1 MLGIDVVSAYK
12 NEEIGSFA
20 TLRVLFAFSQRNI
33 VVSASQ
39 RKRQF
44 LWNGEATCEL
54 ERLFAALA
62 NLALQAAFQTC
73 QKKSDLQK
81 SFGMALQALINA
93 CTDPLLTLHLY
104 SFLQA
109 RRVLTITNE
118 FNKHRRDSPHLPAEN
133 EAVSGPPM
141 GGLTKGHSG
150 PLEVGHLGKRSLTP
164 QNARIKNMF
173 P

>member
-1 MLGIDVVSAYK
+1 MSAYK

-20 TLRVLFAFSQRNI
+20 CSLPFPNETF

-44 LWNGEATCEL
+44 LWTGEGTCEL
-54 ERLFAALA
+54 ERLFAAFA
-62 NLALQAAFQTC
+62 NLALQAAFQAC
-73 QKKSDLQK
+73 QRKSDLQK
-81 SFGMALQALINA
+81 SFGMALQASINA
-93 CTDPLLTLHLY
+93 CIDPLLTLHLY

-141 GGLTKGHSG
+141 GGLTKGHSD

-164 QNARIKNMF
+164 QNGMKNMF
-173 P
+173 S